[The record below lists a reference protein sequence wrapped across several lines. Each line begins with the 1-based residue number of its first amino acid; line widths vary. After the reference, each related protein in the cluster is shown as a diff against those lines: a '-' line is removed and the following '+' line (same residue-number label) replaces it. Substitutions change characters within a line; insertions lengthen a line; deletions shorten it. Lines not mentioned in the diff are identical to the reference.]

1 MRNSLQMPVFE
12 VPYTASKPSKQAP
25 NTSKLTVQEMEK
37 NSLGIDTVR
46 IPELEITLCTDRC
59 RAFLR
64 SQPSVNI
71 PVPVPKQSAV
81 LRSEHAISDHP
92 FCVRQPQLAA
102 TFGPRFARALGS
114 LPIGEAVIE
123 LSTPALQLK
132 EAN

>member
-1 MRNSLQMPVFE
+1 MPVFE

-46 IPELEITLCTDRC
+46 MPELEITLCTDRC
-59 RAFLR
+59 RAFLG
-64 SQPSVNI
+64 SQPSVDI

-81 LRSEHAISDHP
+81 LRSEHAIFDHP
-92 FCVRQPQLAA
+92 FCVRQPQLAP